1 MTRKKSFVPFH
12 PWETLE
18 ASGCERKYTRMGVTQ
33 VRSEAFLALMP
44 SAVSV
49 YLQMKIEAG
58 GKPQFEMP
66 HRVYTRF
73 ISNSAFQNA
82 LKDLEDK
89 GFVEIIEKNK
99 NRRIP
104 NVYGFSTAWRE
115 WKPSTNNRK

>member
-1 MTRKKSFVPFH
+1 MSSKKQFVPFH
-12 PWETLE
+12 PWETME
-18 ASGCERKYTRMGVTQ
+18 ASGCEKKYTRMGVTQ
-33 VRSEAFLALMP
+33 VRSEAFLALLP

-58 GKPQFEMP
+58 GKPIFKMP

-82 LKDLEDK
+82 LKDLETK

-99 NRRIP
+99 NRRKP
-104 NVYGFSTAWRE
+104 NVYRFSTAWRE
-115 WKPSTNNRK
+115 WKPPINNL